1 MIKDRCCARPVV
13 RRYIPFSPPTRK
25 KKAKHL
31 AAQACLLRITF
42 TRLFDYEPPP
52 PPTRSASRRLV
63 ALWNST
69 TCIYEFFFSFFSIY
83 NLRRSP
89 SNWFIIHLNF
99 FSIQRGGR
107 RRRGT
112 WSLSLAIAGCW
123 LSSRESFSLFLPLTL
138 PLMWWTTRIIQLK
151 TNLQRRREGKTFLLL
166 LLRSRAVADRSA
178 AQKSVALALLGSSST
193 KPRYIWMIILKGT
206 YARVLFIGNPHS
218 LYSCIGIC
226 IGNEA
231 LFILRWIHR
240 WGQREGMRCCC
251 RTGVWWC
258 AGPHHVMDMPEAENR
273 PATIRPV
280 IKTSKPMMREMGK
293 ENTTTTTEKMALTD
307 LSSPPPK
314 KVHGKCINIFIK

>member
-151 TNLQRRREGKTFLLL
+151 TNLQRRRRRKNF
-166 LLRSRAVADRSA
+166 
-178 AQKSVALALLGSSST
+178 SSSSPSIACSSRPKRCT
-193 KPRYIWMIILKGT
+193 KVSGACAPGQQQHKTTIHLNDYTKGDV
-206 YARVLFIGNPHS
+206 RQGSFHRKP
-218 LYSCIGIC
+218 
-226 IGNEA
+226 A
-231 LFILRWIHR
+231 LS
-240 WGQREGMRCCC
+240 
-251 RTGVWWC
+251 V
-258 AGPHHVMDMPEAENR
+258 
-273 PATIRPV
+273 
-280 IKTSKPMMREMGK
+280 
-293 ENTTTTTEKMALTD
+293 
-307 LSSPPPK
+307 
-314 KVHGKCINIFIK
+314 